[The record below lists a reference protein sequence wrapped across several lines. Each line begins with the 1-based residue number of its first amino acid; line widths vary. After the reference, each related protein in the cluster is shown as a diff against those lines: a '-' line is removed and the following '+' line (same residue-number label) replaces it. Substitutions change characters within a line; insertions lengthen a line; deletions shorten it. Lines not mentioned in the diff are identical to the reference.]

1 MQLIALL
8 KSFSYRVP
16 HFATTEN
23 ESVPN
28 KDLRCLYF
36 LCQFFIFSH
45 SFKFLSVFIF
55 YVPTYYLRAYAFLI
69 CLHIFYVLSFFTWL
83 YIFLRVFIFLSVLS
97 SLRTLHAL
105 RCFIFPSQIRNKEGK
120 GVIDWLLIFPDPHK
134 GNQDLSR
141 AFKLKNLFFKY

>member
-1 MQLIALL
+1 MHFEIAAFLTIL
-8 KSFSYRVP
+8 KSLSSQIWESNAAYSFIKKLFISVP

-97 SLRTLHAL
+97 SFAYLTCFTLIH
-105 RCFIFPSQIRNKEGK
+105 FS
-120 GVIDWLLIFPDPHK
+120 
-134 GNQDLSR
+134 LSNS
-141 AFKLKNLFFKY
+141 K